1 MRSPDGYIMANNNVY
16 VGREDIMR
24 KVKEYFHMIIAAIIC
39 ITVRMISGT
48 GQTLSEAGGR
58 INVFGTGRYKETA
71 LSGKKREKAV
81 SGHWKYGSVDISQY
95 SPEVV
100 KCICGPGD
108 LKGQPPSPGV
118 MLL

>member
-39 ITVRMISGT
+39 ITVRMISGA
-48 GQTLSEAGGR
+48 GQALSEAGGR

-81 SGHWKYGSVDISQY
+81 SGYWKNRSVDISQY

-108 LKGQPPSPGV
+108 QKGKPPSLGV
-118 MLL
+118 ILL